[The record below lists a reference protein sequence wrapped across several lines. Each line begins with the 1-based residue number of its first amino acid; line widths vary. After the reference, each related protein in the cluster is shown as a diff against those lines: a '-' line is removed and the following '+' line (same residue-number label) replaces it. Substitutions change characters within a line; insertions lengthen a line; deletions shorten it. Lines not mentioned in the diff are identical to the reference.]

1 MTKMIR
7 VWMLALAMCFTPGCA
22 AFQKVVDSLPT
33 VIQYVQ
39 DAAIV
44 LDSID
49 RAALPILALKNDDQ
63 LTRKY
68 ANAMDAARQSLQ
80 VALRSAEAGKDLSE
94 EDLDSAFVGFRQ
106 AYVQLL
112 DLLQK
117 AKLMNTSGTM
127 AAAPGMVNITV
138 PTPLAVSRTGS

>member
-1 MTKMIR
+1 MMMKFRI
-7 VWMLALAMCFTPGCA
+7 WMMAIALCLSPGCGA
-22 AFQKVVDSLPT
+22 LQKVVDSLPT

-49 RAALPILALKNDDQ
+49 RAVLPILALKNDDQ
-63 LTRKY
+63 ITRKY

-80 VALRSAEAGKDLSE
+80 VALRSAEAGQQLSQ
-94 EDLDSAFVGFRQ
+94 EDLDSAFSNFRQ

-112 DLLQK
+112 DLLNK
-117 AKLMNTSGTM
+117 ASLMNTSGTL
-127 AAAPGMVNITV
+127 AAAPGMANLTIE
-138 PTPLAVSRTGS
+138 TPLAVSRTGK